1 MFQIFKDPKIDFMGK
16 RNLWLAISIVLNV
29 AALIIV
35 PLRGLHLGIE
45 FTGGTEIQVKYA
57 STPDLGSIRSALTAA
72 GFPNHIVTT
81 IGAPSENE
89 VYIRLGVRS
98 EKVGEDVTQKVIEA
112 LRGQDARRAA
122 GQVDLNVAGV
132 DALESL
138 LQGFPDITRD
148 DAKVLAERISGKRKE
163 VAVLRAVD
171 DLSGLDKM
179 TPQVLDYLKGHCFVG
194 PFAIRSQS
202 YIGPT
207 VGRELVQ
214 KAAFAILGS
223 LAAMLAYIGW
233 RFQLRWGV
241 AAVVALAH
249 DTMVTLGL
257 FSLSG
262 KEMSLP
268 VVAAFLTLVGYSVN
282 DTVVVFDRIRE
293 NMKLRGG
300 SDLPGLI
307 NLSINQTLSRTILTS
322 GLTWIVVLALLF
334 FGGEALNPFSFVM
347 TVGIVVGTYSSIYIA
362 SPILV
367 IWQQFLDRRKGV
379 RRTSTPPAKAASEKK
394 ARKVRTTV
402 AG

>member
-16 RNLWLAISIVLNV
+16 RHLWVGISIVLNV
-29 AALIIV
+29 LALVVLPI
-35 PLRGLHLGIE
+35 RGVHQGIE
-45 FTGGTEIQVKYA
+45 FTGGTELQVKYVQP
-57 STPDLGSIRSALTAA
+57 PDLGAIRAALTSA
-72 GFPNHIVTT
+72 GLPNHIVTT
-81 IGAPSENE
+81 IGAPGENE

-98 EKVGEDVTQKVIEA
+98 ENVEEDLTQKVLEA
-112 LRGQDARRAA
+112 LRGGAAARA
-122 GQVDLNVAGV
+122 GQVDLNVASKDV
-132 DALESL
+132 LETL
-138 LQGFPDITRD
+138 LQGFPDITRE
-148 DAKVLAERISGKRKE
+148 DAKALSEGITERRKE
-163 VAVLRAVD
+163 KAVFRSPDELDGLEKATPEV
-171 DLSGLDKM
+171 LS
-179 TPQVLDYLKGHCFVG
+179 YLKGHTFVG
-194 PFAIRSQS
+194 PFALRSQS

-207 VGRELVQ
+207 VGRELIR
-214 KAAFAILGS
+214 KAGLAVLGS

-233 RFQLRWGV
+233 RFQFRWGV

-249 DTMVTLGL
+249 DTMLTLGL

-293 NMKLRGG
+293 NLKMRGG
-300 SDLPGLI
+300 ADLTEVI

-322 GLTWIVVLALLF
+322 GLTWIVVVALLI

-367 IWQQFLDRRKGV
+367 IWQQFLDRRKGA
-379 RRTSTPPAKAASEKK
+379 RKTPAPPPARGPSEKK
-394 ARKVRTTV
+394 ARKVRTT
-402 AG
+402 AAS